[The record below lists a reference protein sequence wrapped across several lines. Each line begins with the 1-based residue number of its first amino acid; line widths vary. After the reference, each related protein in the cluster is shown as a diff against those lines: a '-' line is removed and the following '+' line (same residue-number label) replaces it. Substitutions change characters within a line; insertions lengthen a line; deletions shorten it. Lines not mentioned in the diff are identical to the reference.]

1 MPYDIPRPYG
11 YRIQPFKLQD
21 DEALV
26 ASLANQ
32 LLKARLAEA
41 RAAARGGG
49 GGGGG
54 GKGREKKEKGEWVM
68 KYNPE
73 TKRYDKVW
81 VAGGTGDE
89 RKINMKG
96 EDYNK
101 TADWVDA
108 NPEAQR
114 LLGVLRN
121 GSASNK
127 AKQQALSEFR
137 SLKGAEA
144 LSGMSPEAVDEVI
157 ERQAKP
163 YKEQVET
170 EKKEIAGAGKGLL
183 SSIEIGLDRLGTF
196 FSTIGDDAETTLAK
210 RRASLERQQA
220 IREADPYLREQ
231 SRREAEGEGL
241 LERSDGAGGVAANV
255 AGALLGDPS
264 AVPIAVGAG
273 LGAAVG
279 GPIGAGIGASIAG
292 AGGAA
297 SGDTYLG
304 ERLAMDDRL
313 SEAEKAQAYEEGKM
327 SEMGINAAVNA
338 IPFGGGAVTRAGRT
352 ALAAAGRGALGREA
366 AEGAAAFARGGAW
379 RTAADTASYAERFGG
394 LAGEAA
400 ERAVADAAMRPIAA
414 DLVRL
419 SERGVMGGIKY
430 NAVPEAAM
438 ASGLNAGAMLE
449 SNVHYNELTGQNDS
463 ITQNVPEAAAM
474 GLLFGIPAGIGGA
487 IRSRRM
493 AAELTSPETR
503 LAGHQQ
509 KLEEQGKVG
518 ENLPAPV
525 RPEASSD
532 SGTPGTPGT
541 GPRRPSGDGGAGEPG
556 DAAGTASPFTDE
568 QLGRIREMWSRRGEW
583 YDSVKDRWESDTE
596 FQSAYQDL
604 DRQMKAKNPD
614 PEAVSR
620 ARDRFSS
627 VLGRFMLRD
636 EEIISGGRNA
646 GPRPEAANG
655 ERGFSEAGKSATVS
669 GAEPARE
676 RRAGQADTGAGGA
689 LGTYPQNAA
698 GTDAGGVS
706 APAGVRNPQDPGSG
720 TGGGTG
726 GSTPALENSAGGIG
740 IAWAGRKP
748 YGERPFGE
756 SGLRPTAPVRPEAG
770 QSAGGAQ
777 PPARA
782 GAGSPAP
789 RRSAKAPLAAPA
801 NASYINGLRGL
812 LTTLGS
818 HSTKT
823 KGFVHKAENLGK
835 LYGFDRD
842 TVADFIDNI
851 RAGDTRLI
859 MNPFEPGAVDGKVR
873 NARHLTEV
881 QQRAIAHLAEY
892 YDIPVISERAADSY
906 AGNANARAVFD
917 TLNAIHASKLDGLHA
932 FGKEFSV
939 EGARYASILRSTP
952 VGSEKWLEHAAF
964 SLNAARSSLQSML
977 DHGQWHSGIK
987 IGDAEK
993 QAMVLLRDNF
1003 PKQWRNHKPIEVAD
1017 VAEMLD
1023 PKKTLEKDFDATND
1037 GTPFCAR

>member
-41 RAAARGGG
+41 RAAARGG

-279 GPIGAGIGASIAG
+279 GPVGAGIGASIAG

-313 SEAEKAQAYEEGKM
+313 SEAEKEQAYEEGKM

-338 IPFGGGAVTRAGRT
+338 IPFGGAAITRAGRT
-352 ALAAAGRGALGREA
+352 ALAAAGRGALGKQA

-541 GPRRPSGDGGAGEPG
+541 GPRRPSGDGVAGEPG

-655 ERGFSEAGKSATVS
+655 ERGFSEARESATVFDT
-669 GAEPARE
+669 EPAGE
-676 RRAGQADTGAGGA
+676 GRAGQADTGAGGA

-720 TGGGTG
+720 TGWGTG

-740 IAWAGRKP
+740 IAWAGLQPNGKRAVGK
-748 YGERPFGE
+748 
-756 SGLRPTAPVRPEAG
+756 SGAGPAAPVRPAADQG
-770 QSAGGAQ
+770 TGGAQ
-777 PPARA
+777 PPAKPV
-782 GAGSPAP
+782 AGSPAP

-859 MNPFEPGAVDGKVR
+859 MNPFEPGAVGGKVR

-1003 PKQWRNHKPIEVAD
+1003 PEQWRNHKPIEVAD

>member
-1 MPYDIPRPYG
+1 
-11 YRIQPFKLQD
+11 
-21 DEALV
+21 
-26 ASLANQ
+26 
-32 LLKARLAEA
+32 
-41 RAAARGGG
+41 
-49 GGGGG
+49 
-54 GKGREKKEKGEWVM
+54 
-68 KYNPE
+68 
-73 TKRYDKVW
+73 
-81 VAGGTGDE
+81 
-89 RKINMKG
+89 MKG

-101 TADWVDA
+101 TADWVDS

-170 EKKEIAGAGKGLL
+170 EKKEIAGARKGLL

-241 LERSDGAGGVAANV
+241 LERSDGVGGVAANV

-264 AVPIAVGAG
+264 AAPIAIGAG

-313 SEAEKAQAYEEGKM
+313 SEAEKEQAYEEGKGM
-327 SEMGINAAVNA
+327 EMGVNAAVNA
-338 IPFGGGAVTRAGRT
+338 IPFGGGALTRAGRT
-352 ALAAAGRGALGREA
+352 AFAAAGRGAIGQEA
-366 AEGAAAFARGGAW
+366 AKGAAAFARGGAW

-400 ERAVADAAMRPIAA
+400 EREVAKAAMRPIAA
-414 DLVRL
+414 DLVRQ
-419 SERGVMGGIKY
+419 SERGVMGAIKY

-509 KLEEQGKVG
+509 ELERQGKVG
-518 ENLPAPV
+518 ENLPAAAPA
-525 RPEASSD
+525 PASAASSASAAGPGAEGGAAAGLGSP
-532 SGTPGTPGT
+532 SG
-541 GPRRPSGDGGAGEPG
+541 RPSPGSGGAQADAGPSAAGPQGGRAYGADGRMAFSDAERDVISGLWSSHEEWGAAAERRWMSSEPDFADAKRAFVDQINKANASGDPRAYVQTADFRRAEARYYDVIADLILKDRDWISNWRQNSQAGGSGAASSAKPGAQKETTSGEGTVSGAGEG
-556 DAAGTASPFTDE
+556 AA
-568 QLGRIREMWSRRGEW
+568 
-583 YDSVKDRWESDTE
+583 
-596 FQSAYQDL
+596 
-604 DRQMKAKNPD
+604 
-614 PEAVSR
+614 
-620 ARDRFSS
+620 
-627 VLGRFMLRD
+627 
-636 EEIISGGRNA
+636 
-646 GPRPEAANG
+646 
-655 ERGFSEAGKSATVS
+655 VS
-669 GAEPARE
+669 GAEPAGE
-676 RRAGQADTGAGGA
+676 AGAGQAHTGAGGA
-689 LGTYPQNAA
+689 LGANTQNAA
-698 GTDAGGVS
+698 GTNAGGVP
-706 APAGVRNPQDPGSG
+706 APAGVRNPQNQ
-720 TGGGTG
+720 GGGTG
-726 GSTPALENSAGGIG
+726 RRAGRGAAAPEDSAGGLG

-756 SGLRPTAPVRPEAG
+756 SGLRPAAPVRPEAG

-777 PPARA
+777 PPAKPV
-782 GAGSPAP
+782 AGSPAP
-789 RRSAKAPLAAPA
+789 RRSSKAPLAAPN
-801 NASYINGLRGL
+801 NASYINGLRSL

-823 KGFVHKAENLGK
+823 KGFAHKAENLGK

-851 RAGDTRLI
+851 RSGDTRLI
-859 MNPFEPGAVDGKVR
+859 LNPFEHTGNETGRKVR

-892 YDIPVISERAADSY
+892 YDIPVVSERAAEAY

-939 EGARYASILRSTP
+939 EGARYASILRSTS
-952 VGSEKWLEHAAF
+952 VGSEKWLEQAAF
-964 SLNAARSSLQSML
+964 SLNSARSSLQSML
-977 DHGQWHSGIK
+977 NHSQWHSGIE

-993 QAMVLLRDNF
+993 QAMILLRDNF
-1003 PKQWRNHKPIEVAD
+1003 PEQWRNHKPIEVAD

-1023 PKKTLEKDFDATND
+1023 PKKTLEKDYDATND